1 MSETHICH
9 CADTGA
15 NPYLPMSMTVQ
26 RVVDETDDRTIKSFD
41 LAFADSAQSEAF
53 RYRPGQFCELSLF
66 GHGEAPFGI
75 ASSPQEGD
83 WLRFTIKRTG
93 RFTDVLHTTKAG
105 DTIGLRGPLGNGFP
119 LDEIRGKHIVIIGG
133 GFAFT
138 TLRALIVTLL
148 ANDMRGDY
156 GDLTV
161 IYGTRTPGLQL
172 YKSDLADWQARADI
186 AVHRTIDVEAPDWL
200 HRVGFVPTVLSEVA
214 PSADNALAIVC
225 GPPVMIRFTLPV
237 LDELGFGKD
246 SIYTSLENRMQCG
259 IGKCGRCNIG
269 HKYVCIDGPVFSL
282 AELGELPDEY

>member
-1 MSETHICH
+1 MSETHVCH
-9 CADTGA
+9 CAQTGA
-15 NPYLPMSMTVQ
+15 NPYLPMDMLIQ

-41 LAFADSAQSEAF
+41 LAFVNAAQADAF
-53 RYRPGQFCELSLF
+53 CHRPGQFCELSIF
-66 GHGEAPFGI
+66 GQGEAPFGI
-75 ASSPQEGD
+75 ASSPQEAD
-83 WLRFTIKRTG
+83 WLRFTVKRAG

-105 DTIGLRGPLGNGFP
+105 DTIGLRGPLGNSFP
-119 LDEIRGKHIVIIGG
+119 LDEMRGKHVVVIGG

-148 ANDMRGDY
+148 ADDVRGDY

-172 YKSDLADWQARADI
+172 YKGDLAAWQTRDDI
-186 AVHRTIDVEAPDWL
+186 SVHRTIDVEASGWP
-200 HRVGFVPTVLSEVA
+200 HRVGFVPTVLGEVA
-214 PSADNALAIVC
+214 PSSDNALAIVC

-237 LDELGFGKD
+237 LEELGFGKER
-246 SIYTSLENRMQCG
+246 IYTSLENRMQCG

-282 AELGELPDEY
+282 AELCELPDEY